1 MKTQSDGWYTGSK
14 SQCDYYDDKVTN
26 GEGYNGTTTRWA
38 EPRKHPVEDKWA
50 IVKHKNYEEATM
62 EYVAELDSTWTPDD
76 IQDAEIVE

>member
-38 EPRKHPVEDKWA
+38 EPRQHPTQTDLYA
-50 IVKHKNYEEATM
+50 IVKHKNYEHSNM
-62 EYVAELDSTWTPDD
+62 QWVAELDDTWNPDTD
-76 IQDAEIVE
+76 IIE